1 MISLFGTIHFGRLDP
16 AEKKHQDLLKLI
28 RQIMATQ
35 AEIAAELNTTKDR
48 LAAATAKI
56 NKIGTETDTLL
67 VKIKELEDVINAG
80 TVTPE
85 LQAAFDAVK
94 TQVDALET
102 AATVADDKV
111 PDAP

>member
-1 MISLFGTIHFGRLDP
+1 
-16 AEKKHQDLLKLI
+16 
-28 RQIMATQ
+28 MATQ
-35 AEIAAELNTTKDR
+35 AEIASELTATKDR
-48 LAAATAKI
+48 LVAATNKI
-56 NKIGTETDTLL
+56 TKIGTETDSLL

-94 TQVDALET
+94 EQVTALEA

-111 PDAP
+111 PDGPPTP